1 MSSAYRLGKSPAA
14 LGVLRRAVW
23 TVAAS
28 YSDSVFRAKYC
39 IISNIKTPR
48 VYLLIS

>member
-1 MSSAYRLGKSPAA
+1 MSSAYRLEKSPAA

-28 YSDSVFRAKYC
+28 YSDSVFRVLGK
-39 IISNIKTPR
+39 ILHNIKH
-48 VYLLIS
+48 